1 LAVLAALAVW
11 GIYRLAAYPEKSSP
25 RTTADFLKPSPNI
38 PFEETTSSYN
48 HGDKLQAIDEAL
60 FAGLREGGVGPEAA
74 KLSLRPGP
82 GGEVTLI
89 RVKLPS
95 AKVLNAVN
103 SALSRRLRE
112 TDGDVIW
119 LNSKHGSEI
128 NIRLQGRLTHQ
139 VSLILHPR
147 GRPQQP
153 SPPPKAPTK
162 PGRAKSRH
170 RVAIVIDDIG
180 YRLGPAKRLLALDLP
195 LTLSILPHSPHGREI
210 ALLAAKKGLEILVHL
225 PMEPKSYP
233 HTKPGPGALLTNM
246 PPQKLYDLTL
256 KNLDSIPGAT
266 GANNHMGSR
275 FTEDPQ
281 ALAPVLRALASRG
294 VFFLDSLTSPHSQA
308 FLVAKSM
315 GLKAGQRHIFLDHNP
330 TPRAVRRQMK
340 RLLAL
345 SRRRDGLIAIGH
357 PHDATIK
364 VLVEFAGHLRR
375 EVKMV
380 RAAAL
385 VKGTV
390 ASAKAKP

>member
-1 LAVLAALAVW
+1 LAILAALAVW
-11 GIYRLAAYPEKSSP
+11 GIYRLGAYPEKSSP
-25 RTTADFLKPSPNI
+25 RTTADLLKPSPHI
-38 PFEETTSSYN
+38 PFEETTNSYN
-48 HGDKLQAIDEAL
+48 HGDKLQAVDEAL

-74 KLSLRPGP
+74 KLSLRPSP
-82 GGEVTLI
+82 GGEITQI
-89 RVKLPS
+89 KVKLPS

-112 TDGDVIW
+112 TEADVIW
-119 LNSKHGSEI
+119 LSGEQGSEI

-147 GRPQQP
+147 SHPKQP
-153 SPPPKAPTK
+153 SPSQKVPAK
-162 PGRAKSRH
+162 PDRTKSRH

-180 YRLGPAKRLLALDLP
+180 YRLKPAKRLLALDLP

-210 ALLAAKKGLEILVHL
+210 AALAAKKGLEVMVHL

-256 KNLDSIPGAT
+256 KNLDAIPGAT

-308 FLVAKSM
+308 FLTAKSM
-315 GLKAGQRHIFLDHNP
+315 GIRAGRRHIFLDHNP
-330 TPRAVRRQMK
+330 TPQAVRRQMK

-345 SRRRDGLIAIGH
+345 AGRRDGLIAIGH

-364 VLVEFAGHLRR
+364 VLAEFAGHLRR
-375 EVKMV
+375 DVKMV